1 MTNGDFLV
9 RRRECFDGLSIL
21 LVSKHEIYL
30 VSKAGHLARLEL
42 ELDVVLLLVHD
53 LLKGSH
59 GGVQL
64 LHLLSKHK
72 TLCLLSKTVIAI
84 LIVLKIEDILEF
96 GMVPLLLHISY
107 SDPDFLGLKGRY
119 CSFRLFFIRFFL
131 TLFENF

>member
-21 LVSKHEIYL
+21 LVSKHEVYL

-72 TLCLLSKTVIAI
+72 TLCLLSKT
-84 LIVLKIEDILEF
+84 
-96 GMVPLLLHISY
+96 
-107 SDPDFLGLKGRY
+107 DPDFLGLKGRY
-119 CSFRLFFIRFFL
+119 CSFQLFFIRFFL